1 MSYSTVMVHVDLGSP
16 GSMAERRV
24 KLAGSLADRFDARL
38 IGVAAQP
45 CCLPVSGI
53 ATACAPGLA
62 ENEQDRIRD
71 ELAQAEAV
79 FRRGA
84 GARNSIEWRSAIS
97 MPVDFIAEQAR
108 AADLIVVSRQAQSD
122 DSAWRFGVS
131 PEELVLTVGRPVLIA
146 CPSDNDFSA
155 QRVIIAWK
163 DTREARRAVSD
174 ALPLLKAAEEVFV
187 VAIGDETRR
196 AGVEDV
202 ADYLLRHGIESTT
215 VLRQDAP
222 AGVADEIMKMAEQ
235 EQADLI
241 ISGAYGYSRMREWM
255 FGGVTREL
263 LKGAPV
269 CCLMSH

>member
-1 MSYSTVMVHVDLGSP
+1 
-16 GSMAERRV
+16 
-24 KLAGSLADRFDARL
+24 
-38 IGVAAQP
+38 
-45 CCLPVSGI
+45 
-53 ATACAPGLA
+53 
-62 ENEQDRIRD
+62 
-71 ELAQAEAV
+71 
-79 FRRGA
+79 
-84 GARNSIEWRSAIS
+84 
-97 MPVDFIAEQAR
+97 MPVPFIAEQAR
-108 AADLIVVSRQAQSD
+108 AADLIVVSQKVQSD

-131 PEELVLTVGRPVLIA
+131 PEEPVLTVGRPVLIA
-146 CPSDNDFSA
+146 SPYDSDFSA
-155 QRVIIAWK
+155 QRVIVAWK

-174 ALPLLKAAEEVFV
+174 ALPVLKAAEEVFV

-202 ADYLLRHGIESTT
+202 AAYLLRHGIESTT

-222 AGVADEIMKMAEQ
+222 AGVADEITKMAEQ

>member
-1 MSYSTVMVHVDLGSP
+1 MSYSTVIVHLDLGST
-16 GSMAERRV
+16 AERRV

-45 CCLPVSGI
+45 CYLPVSGI
-53 ATACAPGLA
+53 ATACAPGLV

-97 MPVDFIAEQAR
+97 MPGPFIAEQAR
-108 AADLIVVSRQAQSD
+108 AADLIVVSQKVQSD

-146 CPSDNDFSA
+146 SPYDSDFSA
-155 QRVIIAWK
+155 QRVIVAWK

-174 ALPLLKAAEEVFV
+174 ALPVLKAAEEVFV

-196 AGVEDV
+196 AGLEDV
-202 ADYLLRHGIESTT
+202 AAYLRRHGIESTT
-215 VLRQDAP
+215 VLRRDAP

>member
-1 MSYSTVMVHVDLGSP
+1 M
-16 GSMAERRV
+16 
-24 KLAGSLADRFDARL
+24 
-38 IGVAAQP
+38 
-45 CCLPVSGI
+45 
-53 ATACAPGLA
+53 
-62 ENEQDRIRD
+62 
-71 ELAQAEAV
+71 
-79 FRRGA
+79 
-84 GARNSIEWRSAIS
+84 
-97 MPVDFIAEQAR
+97 
-108 AADLIVVSRQAQSD
+108 
-122 DSAWRFGVS
+122 
-131 PEELVLTVGRPVLIA
+131 
-146 CPSDNDFSA
+146 
-155 QRVIIAWK
+155 
-163 DTREARRAVSD
+163 
-174 ALPLLKAAEEVFV
+174 LKAAEEVFV

-215 VLRQDAP
+215 VLQRDPP